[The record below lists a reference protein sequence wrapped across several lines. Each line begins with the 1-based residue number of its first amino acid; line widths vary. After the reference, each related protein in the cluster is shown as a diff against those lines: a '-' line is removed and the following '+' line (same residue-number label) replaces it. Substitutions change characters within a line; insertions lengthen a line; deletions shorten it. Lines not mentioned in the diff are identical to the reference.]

1 MKKKIITISVIGLFL
16 LTGLTALS
24 VGGTETGV
32 LEMSSTETGRLRVIL
47 AAGIFIPRGVPGA
60 TVTATAKDGS
70 GSSYDI
76 PYDDEHGD
84 PCYYLEEIPV
94 GDYEVTATKD
104 DWTRTDSDVTIN
116 EGKTTTIVFI
126 YSYIV
131 SITNVLPS
139 NPLISLLHQILTKL
153 SLLR

>member
-32 LEMSSTETGRLRVIL
+32 PEMSSTGAGGLRVVL
-47 AAGIFIPRGVPGA
+47 VAGIFFPRGVPDA

-70 GSSYDI
+70 GSYNI

-104 DWTRTDSDVTIN
+104 DWTRTDSDVTIK
-116 EGKTTTIVFI
+116 EGETTTVWFNYRI
-126 YSYIV
+126 
-131 SITNVLPS
+131 SITLNVLPS
-139 NPLISLLHQILTKL
+139 NPLTSLLHQILTKL